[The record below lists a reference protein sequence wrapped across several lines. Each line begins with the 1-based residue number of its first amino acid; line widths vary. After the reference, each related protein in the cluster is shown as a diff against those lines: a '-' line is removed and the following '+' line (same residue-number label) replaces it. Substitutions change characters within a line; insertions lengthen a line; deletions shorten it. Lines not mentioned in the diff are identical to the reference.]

1 MDTARTLGRTR
12 RQVLA
17 TSLAVGSAS
26 MAGCISGTER
36 EESDGGDAQS
46 GQPYSVTVA
55 HLGDIEFDAV
65 PENAFVTFPQYAD
78 MLVALGHGE
87 AANTLFSPEMA
98 GPTMNMF
105 YDHLEGVE
113 FEWEHLSNPL
123 ESGLVEEQ
131 LYDLD
136 SDVHFLDPSYV
147 LTTEGDWD
155 ESDIDEIAETIGPWV
170 GSFHSGVHSEPAD
183 AYADDYEYDTL
194 WELFE
199 TVADVFQER
208 DRHEAL
214 EAVYDDLRTRIELTL
229 PPEDERPTAARVTLG
244 QDEFYTYHLN
254 APGFWQAD
262 TRPLG
267 ADDALAEYDWSGD
280 WGVLD
285 YEAMAEADPD
295 IILHLWGITPQYDI
309 ESVRDRL
316 EAHPVGSDLTA
327 VENDRVVAGG
337 MRYQGPLMN
346 VFQLEMTA
354 KQLYP
359 EQFGEWPGYVPG
371 EGYPEIPADEQ
382 LFDRQR
388 VADIVT
394 GSS

>member
-1 MDTARTLGRTR
+1 MRRASGFDRTR
-12 RQVLA
+12 REVIA
-17 TSLAVGSAS
+17 TSVAVGSAAV
-26 MAGCISGTER
+26 AGCVSGTDPG
-36 EESDGGDAQS
+36 ESNEDDTATND
-46 GQPYSVTVA
+46 PYTVTMAPAGEV
-55 HLGDIEFDAV
+55 EFDDV

-78 MLVALGHGE
+78 MMVALGHDE
-87 AANTLFSPEMA
+87 AANTLFAPEMA
-98 GPTMNMF
+98 GPTMNSF
-105 YDHLEGVE
+105 YDHLEGVG
-113 FEWEHLSNPL
+113 FEWDGLSNPL
-123 ESGLVEEQ
+123 EQGLVRER

-155 ESDIDEIAETIGPWV
+155 ESDIDEIAESIGPWV
-170 GSFHSGVHSEPAD
+170 GNFHSGVHSDPAD
-183 AYADDYEYDTL
+183 AYADSYEYYTL

-199 TVADVFQER
+199 TVAAVFQER
-208 DRHEAL
+208 ERYEAL
-214 EAVYDDLRTRIELTL
+214 EAAYDDLRSHIESNL
-229 PPEDERPTAARVTLG
+229 PPESERPTAARVTLG
-244 QDEFYTYHLN
+244 DGEFYTYHLN

-267 ADDALAEYDWSGD
+267 ARDALADREWSGD

-295 IILHLWGITPQYDI
+295 VILHLWGITPQYSI
-309 ESVRDRL
+309 ESVRDAL
-316 EAHPVGSDLTA
+316 EDHPVGSDLTA
-327 VENDRVVAGG
+327 VRNERVVAGG

-346 VFQLEMTA
+346 LFQLEMTA

-359 EQFGEWPGYVPG
+359 ERFGEWPGYVAA
-371 EGYPEIPADEQ
+371 ESYPDIPADER

-394 GSS
+394 GDR